1 MITQGSYEAHHAGSV
16 FVTIRWFIRVCAL
29 LTGSWSSE
37 LWQEPGKKLEL
48 VSVDSYYLENSGVR
62 KPLLFVSV

>member
-1 MITQGSYEAHHAGSV
+1 MLEACLLLLGGS
-16 FVTIRWFIRVCAL
+16 FVCAL